1 MTASL
6 RLSVPDLAEAAER
19 DAFFGVAAAAE
30 EADGAD
36 PFNEQAR
43 LDVASGRRSPR
54 LLSGATEAGGVPGAG
69 GTAIVGA
76 AIVGAAIV
84 GAGELD
90 LVIAPSFRGHGF
102 ATAALEQLLAGETG
116 PLSAWSH
123 GDHPAA
129 RRLAPRFGFAPVRT
143 LLLLA
148 APVAAAATAA
158 PALPAGFRIEAMRPG
173 TDDAE
178 WVALNARVFAA
189 HPEQGSLTV
198 ADLRARQAEPWFDPE
213 DVLLLRDDA
222 GRLAGYDWLK
232 VEDGAGEVYVL
243 GVAPELAGRGLGRAL
258 LQAGLAR
265 LAERGIREAHLY
277 VEGDNEAAVRLY
289 RSAGFRDR
297 AIDVQY
303 RRPGAS

>member
-54 LLSGATEAGGVPGAG
+54 LLSGTTEAGGAPGAG
-69 GTAIVGA
+69 GA
-76 AIVGAAIV
+76 AIVGAAII

-90 LVIAPSFRGHGF
+90 LVIAPSFRRRGL

-158 PALPAGFRIEAMRPG
+158 PDLPAGFRIEAMRPG

-232 VEDGAGEVYVL
+232 VEEGAGEVYVL

-289 RSAGFRDR
+289 RSAGFHDR